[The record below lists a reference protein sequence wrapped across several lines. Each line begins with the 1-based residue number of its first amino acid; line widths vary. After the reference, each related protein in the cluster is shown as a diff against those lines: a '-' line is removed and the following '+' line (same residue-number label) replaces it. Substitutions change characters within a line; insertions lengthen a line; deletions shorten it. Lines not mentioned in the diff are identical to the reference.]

1 MRTRASSGKGLKPK
15 PSSLL
20 RSANERKTRARGS
33 GTLGFCVEIEAQ
45 GNEPVEFD
53 AALRNWAYGSKPN
66 KIQHYTEK
74 LGLR

>member
-20 RSANERKTRARGS
+20 RSGS